1 MPASKDHDNVSLEAF
16 DEQSG
21 GFLERLIF
29 NHRRA
34 LIFICLVLTVFFAYQ
49 LKDIAISASYEKTLP
64 QGHPFIQNFLENRGD
79 LRGQGDSVRIVV
91 EARDGDIFNADYLNT
106 LAAINDEV
114 FILPGVDR
122 PWMESIFT
130 PVVRWTEVTEEGFT
144 GGPVLPNNYNGSEE
158 SIRDLRI
165 NIGRA
170 DVVGSLVANDYRS
183 SMIMVPLNLTD
194 SDGNPIDYH
203 ELASS
208 IEEIRQKYEN
218 SGEHNVNVHVIGFAK
233 LMGDLIDGLQQV
245 VIFFFIAIA
254 IAIVILYTYTRCI
267 RSSLLVLGC
276 SVVAVVWQLGLVTM
290 LGYSLDPFSML
301 VPFLV
306 IAIGVSHGA
315 QKMNGIMQ
323 DIGHG
328 THKLVAARFTFRRLF
343 LAGMTA
349 LLADVVGFAVLM
361 VIDIPV
367 IQELA
372 LTASIGVGVLIFTNL
387 ILIPVMLSYTGVT
400 PKAAQRSLAVEREEG
415 HFHGAGR
422 IWQGLE
428 LFTQRKWATS
438 AIGVAAILLT
448 WGLYTSTKLEI
459 GDLDAGA
466 PELHAD
472 SRYNLDNA
480 FITENFGISSDV
492 FAVMVKTPN
501 EGCRSYETLIEVD
514 RLAWRLGQVP
524 GVQKTASLADT
535 VRKYTSGM
543 FEGNPKWAT
552 VSDNQGII
560 NAQIGSAI
568 SWKSSF
574 LNTRCSMTPVLAYLS
589 DHKAET
595 LDRVVASA
603 SEFAEQHNT
612 EDREFLLAAGNA
624 GVAAAT
630 NIVVSDAN
638 RKMLFYVYAAVALL
652 CLITFRSWKAVIVA
666 LVPLILTSILA
677 EALMVYLGIGVKVA
691 TLPVV
696 ALGVGIGVDYAIYLL
711 STQLAF
717 QRRGYSVAEAYNKAL
732 ASTGK
737 VVALVGITLAAGV
750 ITWIWSPIKFQADM
764 GILLT
769 FMFVWNM
776 LGALILVPALSH
788 FLLQGV
794 SVHGRSEEQQY
805 NSNNTAGE
813 RVFQ

>member
-1 MPASKDHDNVSLEAF
+1 MPANKDHDNVSLENF

-29 NHRRA
+29 NHRRT
-34 LIFICLVLTVFFAYQ
+34 LIFICMALTVFFAYQ

-194 SDGNPIDYH
+194 ADGNPIDYH
-203 ELASS
+203 KLASS

-218 SGEHNVNVHVIGFAK
+218 SDEHNVNVYVIGFAK

-245 VIFFFIAIA
+245 VFFFFIAIA

-328 THKLVAARFTFRRLF
+328 THKLVAARLPS
-343 LAGMTA
+343 
-349 LLADVVGFAVLM
+349 ADF
-361 VIDIPV
+361 
-367 IQELA
+367 
-372 LTASIGVGVLIFTNL
+372 
-387 ILIPVMLSYTGVT
+387 
-400 PKAAQRSLAVEREEG
+400 
-415 HFHGAGR
+415 
-422 IWQGLE
+422 
-428 LFTQRKWATS
+428 
-438 AIGVAAILLT
+438 
-448 WGLYTSTKLEI
+448 
-459 GDLDAGA
+459 
-466 PELHAD
+466 
-472 SRYNLDNA
+472 
-480 FITENFGISSDV
+480 SS
-492 FAVMVKTPN
+492 
-501 EGCRSYETLIEVD
+501 
-514 RLAWRLGQVP
+514 
-524 GVQKTASLADT
+524 
-535 VRKYTSGM
+535 
-543 FEGNPKWAT
+543 
-552 VSDNQGII
+552 
-560 NAQIGSAI
+560 
-568 SWKSSF
+568 
-574 LNTRCSMTPVLAYLS
+574 
-589 DHKAET
+589 
-595 LDRVVASA
+595 
-603 SEFAEQHNT
+603 
-612 EDREFLLAAGNA
+612 
-624 GVAAAT
+624 
-630 NIVVSDAN
+630 
-638 RKMLFYVYAAVALL
+638 
-652 CLITFRSWKAVIVA
+652 
-666 LVPLILTSILA
+666 
-677 EALMVYLGIGVKVA
+677 
-691 TLPVV
+691 
-696 ALGVGIGVDYAIYLL
+696 
-711 STQLAF
+711 
-717 QRRGYSVAEAYNKAL
+717 
-732 ASTGK
+732 
-737 VVALVGITLAAGV
+737 
-750 ITWIWSPIKFQADM
+750 
-764 GILLT
+764 
-769 FMFVWNM
+769 
-776 LGALILVPALSH
+776 PA
-788 FLLQGV
+788 
-794 SVHGRSEEQQY
+794 
-805 NSNNTAGE
+805 
-813 RVFQ
+813 